1 MEFENKFWWDSKF
14 SGLKFV
20 GTTDGKRYVF
30 AVSRTAL
37 VDFFQTVDTPEQA
50 ILNFEENRLRFE
62 NMVQRFITAER
73 SPHDDGPIVV
83 TLLRCIEYQL

>member
-1 MEFENKFWWDSKF
+1 MEFEENYWWDSKF

-20 GTTDGKRYVF
+20 GSTDGKRYVF

-50 ILNFEENRLRFE
+50 ILNFEENRARFE
-62 NMVQRFITAER
+62 SMVQRFVTGER
-73 SPHDDGPIVV
+73 FPHDDGPIVV
-83 TLLRCIEYQL
+83 TFLRCIEYQL